1 MGDLIYL
8 DDRRPDRWRPGPD
21 RAAAFFFDLSCPLSY
36 LTAER
41 VERALGEVQ
50 WVPVAAASLRSSE
63 ELGDIEA
70 IRGHAEARA
79 RALRLPLVWPERFPA
94 DVTCALRAAA
104 RACELG
110 FGAGFALAASRL
122 IFCGG
127 FDLED
132 PETLAEAAA
141 AAGLPL
147 DECLAAAGDATRD
160 TQLLATADR
169 LRARGVSRLPAFHVG
184 RRWLEGESGLMA
196 AAPAAGPGAGSAAPS
211 PARTARAYSRPLAPV
226 G

>member
-21 RAAAFFFDLSCPLSY
+21 RAATFFFDPGCPLSY

-41 VERALGEVQ
+41 VERVLGEVR
-50 WVPVAAASLRSSE
+50 WVPVAAASLRSNDE
-63 ELGDIEA
+63 IGDVEA

-79 RALRLPLVWPERFPA
+79 RALRLPLVWPDRFPA
-94 DVTCALRAAA
+94 DVTRALRAAT

-141 AAGLPL
+141 AAALPL
-147 DECLAAAGDATRD
+147 DECLAAARDATRD
-160 TQLLATADR
+160 AQLLATAGR

-184 RRWLEGESGLMA
+184 RRWLEGESGLLA
-196 AAPAAGPGAGSAAPS
+196 AAPAAGSAAR
-211 PARTARAYSRPLAPV
+211 AARAYVRPLAPV